1 MKLATLHD
9 GSRDGQLVVVS
20 RDLASAH
27 LASHIAG
34 TLQRV
39 LDDWNFLSPQLEDLY
54 AVLNGGKARHAFA
67 FDPRACLAPLPRAYL
82 WAPAGAGLA
91 RSDLFLRPTG
101 ATRLAAPRPGL
112 ATVCRVQVVAMTG
125 DVAAKSGADTVKDSH
140 KDSHKD
146 ADKGADK
153 DSNADTALDS
163 VRLLLLAATWQAG
176 DAVLASAFC
185 PVALTPEELG
195 TAWAAGRV
203 ASVPSVRRQGAA
215 LALAASPADAA
226 GFGPRIAALAQ
237 GEGLGA
243 GSLIGGPAFDA
254 GPGWLPGQRLQLH
267 LQGPDG
273 TQVFGAMDVHS
284 PQAAAAEESEPEP
297 EPEPAAQDG
306 SAR

>member
-82 WAPAGAGLA
+82 WAPAGGGLA

-101 ATRLAAPRPGL
+101 ATRLAAPGPGL

-125 DVAAKSGADTVKDSH
+125 DVAAKSGADT
-140 KDSHKD
+140 
-146 ADKGADK
+146 DK
-153 DSNADTALDS
+153 DSDKDSDKDGGADTALDS

-185 PVALTPEELG
+185 PVAATPEELG

-203 ASVPSVRRQGAA
+203 TVVPSVRRQGAA

-254 GPGWLPGQRLQLH
+254 GPGWLPGQRLQMQ

-273 TQVFGAMDVHS
+273 TQVFGAMDVHN
-284 PQAAAAEESEPEP
+284 PQAAAAEESKPEP
-297 EPEPAAQDG
+297 EPETAAQDG